1 MKIGVFINTQFH
13 PNVPLGPKIN
23 DLLDQVVTA
32 RESGIYS
39 IWFGQHLVTGPLQMF
54 QITPLLARIIPETK
68 GMKIGSSVALLS
80 IQNPI
85 QFSEEMATLDWL
97 SDGNIICG
105 AGIGYRPQEFE
116 AAGIPMKIRGKR
128 FEEALKIVRQ
138 CWFEEE
144 VNFVGEYFNIKHQI
158 PSIKPKQKN
167 GPPIWIAGEAN
178 IAIRRAALMGDAWLP
193 LPVPNRDALCKDLK
207 FYRNER
213 SQVGRTAAK
222 EQPLMREVYIGKN
235 FDSAFDECQYALN
248 NKYES
253 YSKWGQSESAES
265 RDDFNRDFRNF
276 ATNRFII
283 GDKLSVLDEIQQY
296 RDELNIDHL
305 ICRVEWPG
313 LENDKVIQTIKL
325 LGECAKLL

>member
-1 MKIGVFINTQFH
+1 MKIGIFINTQFN
-13 PNVPLGPKIN
+13 PNVPLDPKIN
-23 DLLDQVVTA
+23 DLLTQVETA
-32 RESGIYS
+32 RESGLYS

-97 SDGNIICG
+97 SNGNIVVG

-144 VNFVGEYFNIKHQI
+144 VNFTGEYFNIKHQI

-193 LPVPNRDALCKDLK
+193 LPVPNRHTLRKDLK
-207 FYRNER
+207 FYRKER
-213 SQVGRTAAK
+213 SQIGLAATK
-222 EQPLMREVYIGKN
+222 EQPLMREVYIGKK
-235 FDSAFDECQYALN
+235 FGSAFDECQYALK

-265 RDDFNRDFRNF
+265 REHFNKDFRNF
-276 ATNRFII
+276 AMNRFII
-283 GDKLSVLDEIQQY
+283 GDKMSVLDEIIQY

-305 ICRVEWPG
+305 ICRVEWPE